1 MDDCV
6 QPVVPDH
13 LANQGLVLGAAN
25 HQGCVADGLAVTEF
39 QTVEHHHEI
48 SACPQQRH
56 CVRSNIAGAAGD

>member
-13 LANQGLVLGAAN
+13 LPNQGLVLGAAN

-39 QTVEHHHEI
+39 QTIEHHHEI
-48 SACPQQRH
+48 PARPQ
-56 CVRSNIAGAAGD
+56 